1 MIAEKEGICLEKGI
15 TFQKEG
21 TLLGEISIT
30 EYELVSL
37 FANLLDNAIEAAEK
51 TEKKEIHLSME
62 KQQGYLR
69 IVLRNSK
76 LESINPIK
84 SDFKTTKANKK
95 LHGIGNRIIR
105 DIVNNHNGRIKYEEK
120 GKELVAIVLV
130 EI

>member
-1 MIAEKEGICLEKGI
+1 
-15 TFQKEG
+15 
-21 TLLGEISIT
+21 
-30 EYELVSL
+30 
-37 FANLLDNAIEAAEK
+37 
-51 TEKKEIHLSME
+51 ME

-76 LESINPIK
+76 LESINPIT